1 MSTQLA
7 MTTTLLNILFTEAQ
21 LHYLIY
27 FATTQLI
34 PIQFVLKNNSYV
46 ASQHILSSTIMEAS
60 YVFTISAAEAQLL
73 LYSKYFAVI
82 HNNPSKRL
90 ASIEHNNIPVVTQLS
105 LSSVVITKGIAY
117 IALRTSIIIS
127 SNILVYI
134 LIVSLMSS
142 YPRVIDLHHH
152 NFISLLTTLK
162 RFTNKFNGFLMSV
175 RISFN
180 TFSFVSQH
188 LWFNNNISLTHKL
201 VSSRA
206 MPTVILLKPRTSSSK
221 PFHKSIVYH
230 ANASL
235 STCSSQ
241 FIFIIIWILNGPV
254 FSLRGEVFH
263 WALFSNISFPLL
275 LNTHFI
281 TPPSSQQSQ
290 LYESSTIRS
299 LILSIS
305 IVQPLNITEQL
316 YQYSADNSV
325 YKLDYIMVSS
335 FLLTIF
341 INTTLSTVNRISNC
355 GYNIAKIYPNNICD
369 SAQDVS
375 AYLYCLYSLLGST
388 NAIYS
393 CTVRAF
399 TRNNY
404 SSFTKET
411 ILYHA
416 IIMATCSQWH
426 KYRQHHLMS
435 YRLSSCIPSLCTC

>member
-1 MSTQLA
+1 MEHYPPPHLVQRFEQQYSTDKAIIFILIKVFIITIHGEDQHSFQCYQHSNIPHTIVHNHANQFAPVTILFYQLLSAEAHQSICLIYFAVPYQSTSVEVQQLTCLAYFAVSFLLSVGAHQSSFCLTYFAVIPNNMSTQLA

-34 PIQFVLKNNSYV
+34 PMQFVLKNNSYV

-82 HNNPSKRL
+82 HTNLSKRL
-90 ASIEHNNIPVVTQLS
+90 ASIEHNNILVVTQLS

-142 YPRVIDLHHH
+142 YPRVIDLVITKGIAYIALRTSIIISSNILVYILIVSVTSSYPRVIGLHHH
-152 NFISLLTTLK
+152 NFIPQFTTLK

-241 FIFIIIWILNGPV
+241 FIFIILSLDSKWSGIL
-254 FSLRGEVFH
+254 
-263 WALFSNISFPLL
+263 
-275 LNTHFI
+275 
-281 TPPSSQQSQ
+281 
-290 LYESSTIRS
+290 
-299 LILSIS
+299 
-305 IVQPLNITEQL
+305 
-316 YQYSADNSV
+316 
-325 YKLDYIMVSS
+325 
-335 FLLTIF
+335 
-341 INTTLSTVNRISNC
+341 
-355 GYNIAKIYPNNICD
+355 AK
-369 SAQDVS
+369 
-375 AYLYCLYSLLGST
+375 G
-388 NAIYS
+388 
-393 CTVRAF
+393 
-399 TRNNY
+399 
-404 SSFTKET
+404 
-411 ILYHA
+411 
-416 IIMATCSQWH
+416 
-426 KYRQHHLMS
+426 
-435 YRLSSCIPSLCTC
+435 